1 MAALLRTHPEL
12 AVVQDADR
20 LDAIGA
26 VGIGRV
32 FTYGASKAAAS
43 ASAGSVSTM
52 ANAIE
57 HMDEKLLRLEG
68 MAKTAVGREMMR
80 ERTER
85 LRVFRAWWVEEVGI
99 VDSFS
104 SGVSSSSG

>member
-43 ASAGSVSTM
+43 DKSVSTM

-57 HMDEKLLRLEG
+57 HMDEKLLRLER
-68 MAKTAVGREMMR
+68 MAKTVVGREMMR

-104 SGVSSSSG
+104 SSG